1 MVGPPRA
8 GPGRQVANPG
18 PPPRD
23 IGAPDPA
30 SRPGHNPHAASRIAE
45 SHPPSASHGVHAA
58 ERTTRPTIRLTRSG
72 LGSYTSSKG
81 GVTGLVQ
88 AAAIENGTHGI
99 RVVALAPGMTDSPM
113 LNVHRPDGLTD
124 GEWAAAKAEFGR
136 QGIDALRRMA
146 TPDEMAS
153 AALGLASPDFAFQT
167 GSVVLVDG
175 GQLAGI

>member
-1 MVGPPRA
+1 MPPRPGAGAPGPVVGPPRA
-8 GPGRQVANPG
+8 GPAGQVANPG

-30 SRPGHNPHAASRIAE
+30 SRPGHNPHAASRAAE
-45 SHPPSASHGVHAA
+45 PPPSAPPGVHAT
-58 ERTTRPTIRLTRSG
+58 ERTTWPTIRLTRSG

-99 RVVALAPGMTDSPM
+99 RVVALAPGM
-113 LNVHRPDGLTD
+113 
-124 GEWAAAKAEFGR
+124 GEWAVAKAEFGR

-167 GSVVLVDG
+167 GSVLVDG